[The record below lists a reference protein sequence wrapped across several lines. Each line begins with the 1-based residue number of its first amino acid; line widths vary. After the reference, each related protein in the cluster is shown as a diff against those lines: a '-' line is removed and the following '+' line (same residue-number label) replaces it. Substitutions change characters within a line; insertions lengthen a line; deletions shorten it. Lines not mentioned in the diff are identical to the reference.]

1 MIDHCNFFSDHD
13 FFFEMVMIRILS
25 WSFFFKKWS
34 IKNRSKIEFF
44 QNFFIF
50 FSSVSKNAC
59 LLPIIVYFMLN
70 LIFNFI
76 YDTQNLI
83 SSFRFRYSVL
93 KKFQIFSKKDPIFF
107 QKKVM
112 IFFGSWPFWEKSHDP
127 KKIMT
132 FFSKWSWS
140 FFYRSLIDLSHY
152 TLVRLYLFIFYH
164 YPVHFFIN

>member
-1 MIDHCNFFSDHD
+1 
-13 FFFEMVMIRILS
+13 MVMIFFGSWLFSGNGHDPKKIMTISRKKS
-25 WSFFFKKWS
+25 WSEYDHDLFYL
-34 IKNRSKIEFF
+34 KNDRSKIEFF

-59 LLPIIVYFMLN
+59 LFPILVYFMLN

-76 YDTQNLI
+76 CDTQNLI

-93 KKFQIFSKKDPIFF
+93 KKFQIFSKIDPIFF

-140 FFYRSLIDLSHY
+140 FFYRSLIDLSH
-152 TLVRLYLFIFYH
+152 
-164 YPVHFFIN
+164 